1 MSKISKISYNSIEY
15 PDVLKNIPSPPEKLY
30 VLGDNLSNL
39 LSMPRLSVVGSR
51 KVSAYGRTT
60 TEQLVKAVASKGVV
74 IISGLALG
82 VDSIAHNAALSVRG
96 KTIAVLPCGLENIY
110 PSSHFH
116 LAKDILASGGALV
129 SEYEGSTPALKEH
142 FIARNRIV
150 SGLGD
155 GVLIT
160 EAAIKSGTLH
170 TSNFALDQ
178 GKTVMAV
185 PGNINSE
192 TSQGTNDLL
201 KSGATLITEA
211 SDILFALGIN
221 ESTSKQT
228 TLLFGANKDE
238 STILKLLSTGVTDGG
253 ELLQKSKMNASIFN
267 QTLTMLELNGRI
279 RSLGG
284 GHWTLC

>member
-129 SEYEGSTPALKEH
+129 SRL
-142 FIARNRIV
+142 V
-150 SGLGD
+150 
-155 GVLIT
+155 
-160 EAAIKSGTLH
+160 
-170 TSNFALDQ
+170 
-178 GKTVMAV
+178 
-185 PGNINSE
+185 
-192 TSQGTNDLL
+192 
-201 KSGATLITEA
+201 
-211 SDILFALGIN
+211 
-221 ESTSKQT
+221 
-228 TLLFGANKDE
+228 
-238 STILKLLSTGVTDGG
+238 
-253 ELLQKSKMNASIFN
+253 
-267 QTLTMLELNGRI
+267 
-279 RSLGG
+279 
-284 GHWTLC
+284 